1 MEENNVT
8 ELDLIYEAHD
18 KVDVLIELLIDKGV
32 ITLDEYNQK
41 LEEYIDRMESES
53 DEDQEE

>member
-41 LEEYIDRMESES
+41 LEEYIDRMESE
-53 DEDQEE
+53 